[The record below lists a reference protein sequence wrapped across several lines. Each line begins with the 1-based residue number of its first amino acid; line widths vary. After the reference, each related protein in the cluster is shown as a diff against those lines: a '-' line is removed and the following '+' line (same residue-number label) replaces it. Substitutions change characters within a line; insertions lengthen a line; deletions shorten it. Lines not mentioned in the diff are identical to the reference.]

1 MIGRRVRRLIFPT
14 DQTSWHEF
22 AESVSDGGFPAL
34 TFDFRDYGRSDNP
47 REIELIDRDVEA
59 VSDFLV
65 DRGEERTILI
75 GASMAGTAALIV
87 GTRRLETA
95 DVAAASAPPVFMDL
109 DSTDAIRSLTVP
121 VRTELLESIRET
133 GQVPS

>member
-1 MIGRRVRRLIFPT
+1 MIGRRVRRLIFPA
-14 DQTSWHEF
+14 DQTSWHGF

-47 REIELIDRDVEA
+47 REIEL
-59 VSDFLV
+59 S